1 MEKVKGTSHPRL
13 YRRAGTYYH
22 RAAVPVDIRDTY
34 PKREE
39 TFSLKTSDY
48 HEALRRVRK
57 AATEVDQ
64 KFEAHRRWLSA
75 QAKPLDALTANQIES
90 LAARY
95 YASLLEEDEE
105 TRSLGYYAEGYGKA
119 GPLEWEQRDF
129 DADAETV
136 EALAADTRSQYAR
149 GQVSPFFEGEAEEV
163 LAWEGV
169 EIALADDSPS
179 WRLLA
184 RALQEAHI
192 KALQAKQA
200 RNEGEVVPTPQAP
213 THIPGRR
220 SIQPQGIAPLLSV
233 LVEAWAAE
241 KSIGWHKKTA
251 HSYRVALGHFI
262 TVTGDKPL
270 NHYTK
275 EDGRA
280 FKEVLLRLP
289 SNWNK
294 KRELKALPV
303 HKAAERAHELG
314 MEPTS
319 ANNVNKLMGYVSEFW
334 NWAKGNYDECPANP
348 LQGMKLKVR
357 KRVRDERDPF
367 TLQELR
373 TIFNAPI
380 FTGCKSRHFWLHS
393 GTTVLR
399 DSGMFWAPLVA
410 LYTGMRM
417 NEILQLYVTDIQRDG
432 LDGIYFINVNTDGDD
447 KSLKTPNS
455 WRRVPIHPELKRL
468 GFLEHVCQRKQE
480 GCLRLFPDMP
490 MGEDGYYSSV
500 YSKRFRRLLD
510 SLQIK
515 RSKNAYHSFRH
526 NFEDACRNS
535 GVSKE
540 VMDAI
545 QGHAEQGMSG
555 RYGEG
560 FSLVV
565 LDEAMQRVSYRGLD
579 LGHLHAAESISLP
592 HR

>member
-57 AATEVDQ
+57 AAAEVDQ

-75 QAKPLDALTANQIES
+75 QAKPLDALTADQIEH

-105 TRSLGYYAEGYGKA
+105 ARSLGYYAEGHGKA
-119 GPLEWEQRDF
+119 GSLEWEQRDF

-213 THIPGRR
+213 AHIPGRR
-220 SIQPQGIAPLLSV
+220 SIQPQGTSPQLSS
-233 LVEAWAAE
+233 LVEAWVAE
-241 KSIGWHKKTA
+241 KARGWREKTA
-251 HSYRVALGHFI
+251 NSYRVSLGHFI

-280 FKEVLLRLP
+280 FKEVLLTLP

-303 HKAAERAHELG
+303 DKAAERARELG
-314 MEPTS
+314 MDPMS
-319 ANNVNKLMGYVSEFW
+319 DKNVNKVMGYVSEFW

-348 LQGMKLKVR
+348 LHGLKLKIR
-357 KRVRDERDPF
+357 KRVREERDPF

-373 TIFNAPI
+373 TIFHAPI
-380 FTGCKSRHFWLHS
+380 FTGCKSPRFWRHP
-393 GTTVLR
+393 GNIVLW
-399 DSGMFWAPLVA
+399 DSGMFWVPLVS
-410 LYTGMRM
+410 LFSGMRM
-417 NEILQLYVTDIQRDG
+417 GEILQLYVTDVRSDEEE
-432 LDGIYFINVNTDGDD
+432 GIDYIDINAHGED
-447 KSLKTPNS
+447 KSLKTVNS
-455 WRRVPIHPELKRL
+455 WRRIPIHPELKRL
-468 GFLEHVCQRKQE
+468 GFLEYVQQRQQE
-480 GCLRLFPDMP
+480 GSQRLFPDMP

-500 YSKRFRRLLD
+500 YSKRFRHLLD
-510 SLQIK
+510 SLKIK
-515 RSKNAYHSFRH
+515 RDKNAFHSFRH

-535 GVSKE
+535 GISKE
-540 VMDAI
+540 IMNSL
-545 QGHAEQGMSG
+545 QGHAEQGQSE

-560 FSLVV
+560 FYLLTLNKALQKVT
-565 LDEAMQRVSYRGLD
+565 YRGLD
-579 LGHLHAAESISLP
+579 LSHLH
-592 HR
+592 HNKRGTT